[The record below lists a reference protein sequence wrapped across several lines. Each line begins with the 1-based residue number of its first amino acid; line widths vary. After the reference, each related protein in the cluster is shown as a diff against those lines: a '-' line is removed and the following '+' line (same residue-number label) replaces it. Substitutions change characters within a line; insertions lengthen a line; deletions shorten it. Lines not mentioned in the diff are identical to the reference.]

1 MDGSR
6 EQARTHGHETNGQAL
21 ADTGFALAEMRGDGP
36 FRLAARPAFGLWHQ
50 NEGTGTLVC
59 PRAGPLS
66 VAPGTLVLHD
76 CAVGAHGEQAAGG
89 RAVHVEFG
97 PTLLRQV
104 ALMEFG
110 ADAPLTLDRAR
121 LLDDPTLAEM
131 ARTMWRVGGREGTN
145 ADPPGDGPLADGPL
159 ASGARA
165 DRATLTV
172 LGWALTTRLVGH
184 HLIEPDRRGLDT
196 RLARVLRHV
205 EENID
210 SSLRLRVLADVA
222 GLSTYHF
229 SRVFSRRVGRTLQA
243 YVRERRVERARK
255 LLAGGDLPLAEVAFA
270 CGFAHQSHF
279 TATFRAA
286 TGETPG
292 AYRERSGGG
301 AAPLALPPTTLAEP
315 EPLPDGD
322 G

>member
-1 MDGSR
+1 MDGSTER
-6 EQARTHGHETNGQAL
+6 PTQGHERTGRDEPHGL
-21 ADTGFALAEMRGDGP
+21 ADTGFALGEVRGDGP

-50 NEGTGTLVC
+50 SEGTATLVC
-59 PRAGPLS
+59 PLAGPLA
-66 VAPGTLVLHD
+66 VAPGTMVLHD
-76 CAVGAHGEQAAGG
+76 CAIGAHGEQAPGG
-89 RAVHVEFG
+89 RAVHVELG
-97 PTLLRQV
+97 PPLLRQV

-110 ADAPLTLDRAR
+110 ADASFALDGAR
-121 LLDDPTLAEM
+121 RLDDPTLAEM
-131 ARTMWRVGGREGTN
+131 ARTLWRVGGREGVE
-145 ADPPGDGPLADGPL
+145 
-159 ASGARA
+159 ASGLPSNGARA

-172 LGWALTTRLVGH
+172 LAWALTTRLVGH
-184 HLIEPDRRGLDT
+184 HLIEPDGRGLDT

-243 YVRERRVERARK
+243 YVRERRVARARK
-255 LLAGGDLPLAEVAFA
+255 LLAGGDLPLAEIAFA

-292 AYRERSGGG
+292 AYRERASGG
-301 AAPLALPPTTLAEP
+301 AAPLALPPATLAEP
-315 EPLPDGD
+315 GPSPDGD